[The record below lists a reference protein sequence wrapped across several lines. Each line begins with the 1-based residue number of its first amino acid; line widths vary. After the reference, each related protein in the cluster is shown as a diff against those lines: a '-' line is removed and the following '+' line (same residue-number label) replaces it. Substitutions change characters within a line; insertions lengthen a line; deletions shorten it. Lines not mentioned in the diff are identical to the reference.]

1 MAGGR
6 TAFGKAD
13 PTGCACAPR
22 GTSPIVRRREAQQVV
37 ASGSAG
43 RSGGPAVALLSTAD
57 WNRPLWTNK
66 QHLAVQLA
74 SHGLAVTYVDS
85 LGFRRP
91 RMALGDVRRI
101 TEKVGAIT
109 GRGGGG
115 RPVPAGMEVVR
126 PVVLPVH
133 RSTWPSWPWNRGQVR
148 RAVRRWTAVERNRRV
163 LWTFS
168 PITYDLEE
176 DAAVTVYHC
185 VDLLEEV
192 AGYDRRAIREGELRL
207 ARRGA
212 TAIASSSV
220 VRDHLERLGFSDV
233 RLWENVAD
241 TDVIATAAGAE
252 EPVSGHVVF
261 AGNLTTDKVD
271 VDLLEGV
278 ARAPGVHLH
287 LAGPVAEGGGA
298 RRPWARLLGLPRV
311 HHHGVLLPEQL
322 GALLGRCAV
331 GLIPYRLNSYTRGV
345 FPMKLYEYLSAG
357 LAVVST
363 DLPSLPRHRHLTIAR
378 GQEAFVDALR
388 EQVLASSPEVVRAR
402 RDEGSHPSW
411 RARGQQAVELLEVL
425 VGAGPSGTS
434 R

>member
-6 TAFGKAD
+6 TSFGKAD

-133 RSTWPSWPWNRGQVR
+133 RSTWPSWSWNRGQVR
-148 RAVRRWTAVERNRRV
+148 RAVRRWTAVERDRRV

-168 PITYDLEE
+168 PITYDL
-176 DAAVTVYHC
+176 
-185 VDLLEEV
+185 
-192 AGYDRRAIREGELRL
+192 
-207 ARRGA
+207 
-212 TAIASSSV
+212 S
-220 VRDHLERLGFSDV
+220 
-233 RLWENVAD
+233 
-241 TDVIATAAGAE
+241 
-252 EPVSGHVVF
+252 
-261 AGNLTTDKVD
+261 
-271 VDLLEGV
+271 
-278 ARAPGVHLH
+278 
-287 LAGPVAEGGGA
+287 
-298 RRPWARLLGLPRV
+298 
-311 HHHGVLLPEQL
+311 
-322 GALLGRCAV
+322 
-331 GLIPYRLNSYTRGV
+331 LI
-345 FPMKLYEYLSAG
+345 
-357 LAVVST
+357 
-363 DLPSLPRHRHLTIAR
+363 HI
-378 GQEAFVDALR
+378 
-388 EQVLASSPEVVRAR
+388 
-402 RDEGSHPSW
+402 
-411 RARGQQAVELLEVL
+411 
-425 VGAGPSGTS
+425 
-434 R
+434 